1 MYLVITESVAPYA
14 VGKYDGPAIEI
25 LLKSNND
32 RTKIL
37 NKYKKEVLDYI
48 DDEEY
53 VLEKISQKKDA
64 DVQMNAK
71 LADEVLVYDVTDV
84 LNIVGF

>member
-25 LLKSNND
+25 FLKSNRD
-32 RTKIL
+32 RSKIL
-37 NKYKKEVLDYI
+37 NKYKKEVMDYI

-53 VLEKISQKKDA
+53 VIEKLTQKKDA
-64 DVQMNAK
+64 KVKMNAK
-71 LADEVLVYDVTDV
+71 LADEVLLYDVTDV
-84 LNIVGF
+84 FNIVGF